1 MKKNNIQKLLSG
13 ICVGL
18 GVGAC
23 MGVAMDNI
31 LTGLML
37 GMGIGLCFS
46 TAFGAFRHE
55 PEEQD
60 GQDGNSTQDGTDAK
74 DDTEQ

>member
-13 ICVGL
+13 LCVGPGA
-18 GVGAC
+18 GVC
-23 MGVAMDNI
+23 MGVAMDSI

-37 GMGIGLCFS
+37 GMAVGLCFV
-46 TAFGAFRHE
+46 TTFGAFRHV

-60 GQDGNSTQDGTDAK
+60 GN
-74 DDTEQ
+74 DDKEQ